1 MKKYIILFAACNMLL
16 CFATGCAEVQET
28 GLMVWSG
35 TEEEADFEL
44 QENQSLLY
52 TEEGYFVAEG
62 RLCEMEKGG
71 FSVETEDGQKL
82 GFKISPETIIY
93 TGENSE
99 MLEGQAVKVVFD
111 GKVTGDSKENV
122 TVIAITA
129 LEE

>member
-1 MKKYIILFAACNMLL
+1 M
-16 CFATGCAEVQET
+16 
-28 GLMVWSG
+28 
-35 TEEEADFEL
+35 
-44 QENQSLLY
+44 
-52 TEEGYFVAEG
+52 AEG

-111 GKVTGDSKENV
+111 RPSNRSPAPRHNLSQNKAAYCMPQIK
-122 TVIAITA
+122 
-129 LEE
+129 

>member
-71 FSVETEDGQKL
+71 FLWRQKTDRSL
-82 GFKISPETIIY
+82 VLKFRQKQLSIPEKI
-93 TGENSE
+93 
-99 MLEGQAVKVVFD
+99 VKCWKD
-111 GKVTGDSKENV
+111 RLSRWYL
-122 TVIAITA
+122 TA
-129 LEE
+129 K

>member
-28 GLMVWSG
+28 GLMVWNG
-35 TEEEADFEL
+35 TEEEGDFEL

-62 RLCEMEKGG
+62 RLCGMEKSG
-71 FSVETEDGQKL
+71 FFVETEDGQKL

-111 GKVTGDSKENV
+111 GEVTGESMENV